1 MSDHIVVSGLRVE
14 TKVGWTAEERAT
26 PQVVLIDIDLETDFG
41 ASASSDDLGDTID
54 YAGVISEV
62 AGYVAGA
69 ETRLLERLA
78 TGIAEMVSTKNGV
91 KRVSV
96 QVAKEVVPVPEEVA
110 TVTVRTTRSG

>member
-26 PQVVLIDIDLETDFG
+26 PQVVLIDLDLETDFG

-54 YAGVISEV
+54 YAAVISEV
-62 AGYVAGA
+62 AGYVAGT

-78 TGIAEMVSTKNGV
+78 TEIAEMVSTKNGV

-96 QVAKEVVPVPEEVA
+96 EVAKEVVPVPEEVA
-110 TVTVRTTRSG
+110 TVTIRTTRSG